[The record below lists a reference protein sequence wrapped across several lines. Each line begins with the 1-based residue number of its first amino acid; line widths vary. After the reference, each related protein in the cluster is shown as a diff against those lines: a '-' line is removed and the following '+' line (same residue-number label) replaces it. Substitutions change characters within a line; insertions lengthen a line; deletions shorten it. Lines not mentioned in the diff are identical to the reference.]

1 MDQSEEN
8 KTEIKDRVLNFFN
21 DNKKKIYILIFIF
34 LVVVASFFFLKINNE
49 KKNIIVAEK
58 YVEAGLYLASKKKDS
73 AIKIYEEIILS
84 ENSFYSILSLNT
96 IIEKDLILDKSKI
109 LKYFDILD
117 KTISKKNQRDLLT
130 LKKALYLI
138 KISDIDDGKKLLKE
152 LGNND
157 TILKSITKELLKLN

>member
-1 MDQSEEN
+1 M
-8 KTEIKDRVLNFFN
+8 
-21 DNKKKIYILIFIF
+21 
-34 LVVVASFFFLKINNE
+34 
-49 KKNIIVAEK
+49 
-58 YVEAGLYLASKKKDS
+58 
-73 AIKIYEEIILS
+73 
-84 ENSFYSILSLNT
+84 SLNT

-152 LGNND
+152 LENND
-157 TILKSITKELLKLN
+157 TILNSITKELLKLN